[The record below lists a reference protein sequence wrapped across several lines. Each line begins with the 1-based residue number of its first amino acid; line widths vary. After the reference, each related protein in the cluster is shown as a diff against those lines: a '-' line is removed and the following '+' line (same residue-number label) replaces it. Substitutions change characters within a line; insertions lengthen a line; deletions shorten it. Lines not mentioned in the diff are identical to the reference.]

1 MNNRFPKLLTVLSLS
16 AMLTLSA
23 CGSSSNN
30 NGNAANAGGN
40 GAGQEEESFTL
51 KVPDAEIWGEESSA
65 LQTMYD
71 LYEDKHP
78 NVKLEQVTMKDDQT
92 LAAALVSGEAPDL
105 MLMDPSAAKE
115 RFKSNYIAPM
125 DEYYTKYGWDQTMY
139 KWAKNAYVEDGK
151 AIGIPWNYEGL
162 IVMYNES
169 MFKENGWTIPTNY
182 NELMA
187 LVPKI
192 KDKGIMPFA
201 WGSSDNP
208 GVDDWWVTSIVNSV
222 LGPEGTKQLFSGD
235 TKWTDPTIVDAIQRY
250 SDFWNAGYVTDKK
263 SYAISQEDS
272 MQLFLT
278 GKAAM
283 RLDGTWALAS
293 DNEPDFDI
301 GFAPFPSWKKD
312 GTPVIPLGVGGGLV
326 INAQSEHK
334 DAVAELLNDFFSPEV
349 VKEMAAHGIPEPVET
364 DFSTMELKPNVS
376 KALDMINEAA
386 QAGSSGYVAW
396 SYGPPRVVQVLES
409 DFPSVYLK
417 KTTVQD
423 WLGNLQKL
431 KEQDVAEKRLFD
443 LQNY

>member
-1 MNNRFPKLLTVLSLS
+1 MNHRFPKLLTVLALASVF
-16 AMLTLSA
+16 ALSA
-23 CGSSSNN
+23 CSSSSKDGKA
-30 NGNAANAGGN
+30 NGDAN
-40 GAGQEEESFTL
+40 GQEAEESFTL

-71 LYEDKHP
+71 AYEDKHP
-78 NVKLEQVTMKDDQT
+78 NIKLEQVTMKDDQT
-92 LAAALVSGEAPDL
+92 LAAALVSGEATDL

-115 RFKSNYIAPM
+115 RYKSNYLAPL
-125 DEYYTKYGWDQTMY
+125 DAYYSKYGWDATMY
-139 KWAKNAYVEDGK
+139 KWAKNAYVEDDK

-162 IVMYNES
+162 ILMYNES
-169 MFKENGWTIPTNY
+169 MFKDNGWTIPTDY
-182 NELMA
+182 DELMA

-192 KDKGIMPFA
+192 KAKGIMPFA

-208 GVDDWWVTSIVNSV
+208 GVDDWWVTSIVNGV
-222 LGPEGTKQLFSGD
+222 LGPDGTKQLFSGD
-235 TKWTDPTIVDAIQRY
+235 TKWTDPSIVEAIQRY

-263 SYAISQEDS
+263 SYAISQDDS

-283 RLDGTWALAS
+283 RLDGTWSLAA

-301 GFAPFPSWKKD
+301 DFAQFPSWKND

-334 DAVAELLNDFFSPEV
+334 DAVAELLNEFFSPEV
-349 VKEMAAHGIPEPVET
+349 VKTMAQHGIPEPIET
-364 DFSTMELKPNVS
+364 DYGAMDLKPNVS
-376 KALDMINEAA
+376 KALDMINDAA
-386 QAGSSGYVAW
+386 KEGKSGYVAW

-417 KTTVQD
+417 KTTVEA
-423 WLGNLQKL
+423 WLADLQQK
-431 KEQDVAEKRLFD
+431 KEQDVAENRIFD
-443 LQNY
+443 LANY